1 MKIGPRTL
9 AIVFLLLAVV
19 LTPVL
24 VKRVHSPASPADDV
38 GPVPEEALDALNQG
52 RYWHASRILRD
63 YLAAVPDTSPGTL
76 MLAAEAEAGWGGWDR
91 VESLLSGRNWLDA
104 YASGYGWSLL
114 GRSRLA
120 LGRLAAS
127 HRALDRY
134 LRVATSAGNGDRGI
148 AELRRALALSEQGE
162 VEEAL
167 AAFDRASDLLPQID
181 DWIQIFAADAAAGV
195 PDTAE
200 VTSRLAATDPEL
212 ARRWGWRI
220 DLRARTEA
228 RDSAGALRVARSV
241 ANDAPEASLRAEG
254 WQRAGDLQLGMGET
268 DAAKTSYKRA
278 MEASPGSSAAVTA
291 ARQLSRL
298 PGLSPDD
305 QLRIG
310 RLYLRHGNTR
320 RGIEGLRAFLAA
332 DTGLPT
338 QRAEVNLEL
347 GRAYFNGGHL
357 AEAERHLLELTQSA
371 PSARIGA
378 EAQYLAGRA
387 QYRSG
392 RGQQAKATFLA
403 TADRFPD
410 EVASAEALFLLA
422 DLEHDELRLEQAR
435 DYYERVIAIRPSI
448 DKAGLAA
455 MRLGGIAFAEGDYET
470 ATRVFERYR
479 WAHPDGRRYLQATYW
494 AGIAYLRTGHDALA
508 RQRFRDLRGL
518 DPISYYG
525 LRAAEHLGQDP
536 ATFSLAPSPPGS
548 VDTDAE
554 IARALERVDL
564 LREIGKD
571 DLVRYEVGR
580 LREHYRDRDGALYAL
595 AEALNKRGETYTAI
609 RIGWDIHAREGAWN
623 RRLLKIIYPF
633 PYQSIIMAE
642 AAERGLDPYLVA
654 GLIRQE
660 SMFHPSIASPAGAIG
675 LMQIMPATGRD
686 LAKQAGINSYDESLL
701 EQPEV
706 NLHLGTIY
714 LAELIRRFGADRV
727 VSALAAY
734 NAGPHRVQRWRQ
746 FPEYSNEELFAE
758 RIPFAETRDYVK
770 IVQQNARLY
779 AALYDDSQSSP
790 AEGSEGGP

>member
-1 MKIGPRTL
+1 MKIGSRYL
-9 AIVFLLLAVV
+9 AFVFLLLAVV

-24 VKRVHSPASPADDV
+24 VKRANSPASPAEEV
-38 GPVPEEALDALNQG
+38 GPVPGEALDALNQG
-52 RYWHASRILRD
+52 RYWHASRILRH

-76 MLAAEAEAGWGGWDR
+76 MLAAEAEAGWGGWER

-104 YASGYGWSLL
+104 YARGYGWNLL

-120 LGRLAAS
+120 LGRWAAG

-134 LRVATSAGNGDRGI
+134 LQLATSAGGSDRGI
-148 AELRRALALSEQGE
+148 TELRRALALSEQGD
-162 VEEAL
+162 VAGAL
-167 AAFDRASDLLPQID
+167 EAFDRASDLLPQID
-181 DWIQIFAADAAAGV
+181 DWIQIFAAEAAAGAA
-195 PDTAE
+195 DTAE
-200 VTSRLAATDPEL
+200 VKARLAATDPEL

-228 RDSAGALRVARSV
+228 NDSAGALRVARSV
-241 ANDAPEASLRAEG
+241 ANDASEASLRAEG
-254 WQRAGDLQLGMGET
+254 WQRAGELHVGMGET
-268 DAAKTSYKRA
+268 DAAGTSFRRA
-278 MEASPGSSAAVTA
+278 MEASPGSSAAVSA
-291 ARQLSRL
+291 ARQLSRF
-298 PGLSPDD
+298 PGLSPED

-310 RLYLRHGNTR
+310 RLYLRHGNTS

-338 QRAEVNLEL
+338 QRAEVSLEL
-347 GRAYFNGGHL
+347 GRAYLNGGRL

-371 PSARIGA
+371 PSPRIGA

-392 RGQQAKATFLA
+392 RGQQAKATFLS

-422 DLEHDELRLEQAR
+422 DLEHDDLRLEQAR
-435 DYYERVIAIRPSI
+435 DYYERMISIRPSI

-455 MRLGGIAFAEGDYET
+455 MRLGGIAFVEGDYET
-470 ATRVFERYR
+470 AARVFERYR

-494 AGIAYLRTGHDALA
+494 AGTSYLQTGHDALA
-508 RQRFRDLRGL
+508 RQRFRELRRL

-525 LRAAEHLGQDP
+525 MRAADHLGQDP
-536 ATFSLAPSPPGS
+536 ASFPLAPSPPAS
-548 VDTDAE
+548 TETDAE
-554 IARALERVDL
+554 VARALERVDL
-564 LREIGKD
+564 LREIGKS

-580 LREHYRDRDGALYAL
+580 LREHYRDRDSALYAL
-595 AEALNKRGETYTAI
+595 AEALNTRGETYTAI

-633 PYQSIIMAE
+633 PYETIIKAE
-642 AAERGLDPYLVA
+642 AAEQGLDPYLVA

-675 LMQIMPATGRD
+675 LMQIMPATGRS
-686 LAKQAGINSYDESLL
+686 LAEKAGISSYDTSLL
-701 EQPEV
+701 ERPEV
-706 NLHLGTIY
+706 NLHLGTIF
-714 LAELIRRFGADRV
+714 LAELIGRFGADRI

-746 FPEYSNEELFAE
+746 FPEYSNDELFAE
-758 RIPFAETRDYVK
+758 RIPFAETRKYVK

-779 AALYDDSQSSP
+779 AALYDDSESSP
-790 AEGSEGGP
+790 AEGS